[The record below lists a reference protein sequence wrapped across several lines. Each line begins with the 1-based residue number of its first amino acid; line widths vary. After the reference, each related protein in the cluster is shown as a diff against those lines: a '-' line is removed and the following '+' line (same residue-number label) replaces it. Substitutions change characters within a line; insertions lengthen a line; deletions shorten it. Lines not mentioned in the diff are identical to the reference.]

1 MNLND
6 TDDGMV
12 PLYPSKPQPPPKQP
26 PQPQQYQYQQ
36 EVPLKVPEKNIPKQQ
51 TKMDSTPIADIMQD
65 APGMMD
71 AQDPRAQFMNTSNYM
86 PQTPMMA
93 ASAPS
98 QAKAKK
104 ESGNPMNLTDE
115 QMSALVAGVC
125 AIIAFSGPVQEKLS
139 TTVPQFLSE
148 AGSRSTTGLVVT
160 GLIAALIFYFAQR
173 FLNK

>member
-6 TDDGMV
+6 TEDGMV
-12 PLYPSKPQPPPKQP
+12 PLYQPPAPKPVP
-26 PQPQQYQYQQ
+26 P
-36 EVPLKVPEKNIPKQQ
+36 KVPEKNIPKQQ

-65 APGMMD
+65 SVGMMD

-86 PQTPMMA
+86 PQPPMMA
-93 ASAPS
+93 PGSSP
-98 QAKAKK
+98 QAKPKK
-104 ESGNPMNLTDE
+104 DSGNPLNLTDE

-125 AIIAFSGPVQEKLS
+125 AIIAFSGPIQDKLS

-148 AGSRSTTGLVVT
+148 AGSRSTTGLVVS
-160 GLIAALIFYFAQR
+160 GLLAAIIFFFAQR